1 MTIDLQDVLMTND
14 HHDRTGLSDKSRGG
28 AILFR
33 HNNQLQGSHVQ
44 RGKRRPKSYESTPI
58 AQPSIA
64 RTAAEIGGVGL
75 MGIGLTLEGDGE
87 VRTKG
92 VTQTHETHEPL
103 GEIDKVERQDKE
115 LKHLTRMDALMPKVG
130 ISEQHTLPDKD
141 KPEEIDGR
149 EATERN
155 KAVDDLHTLLIC

>member
-1 MTIDLQDVLMTND
+1 
-14 HHDRTGLSDKSRGG
+14 
-28 AILFR
+28 
-33 HNNQLQGSHVQ
+33 
-44 RGKRRPKSYESTPI
+44 
-58 AQPSIA
+58 
-64 RTAAEIGGVGL
+64 
-75 MGIGLTLEGDGE
+75 MGISLTLEGDGE
-87 VRTKG
+87 VRTER

-103 GEIDKVERQDKE
+103 GEIDKVERQDEE